1 MGCSWVS
8 FEALVDVYIS
18 PAFRYCD
25 TDAAT
30 RNHR

>member
-1 MGCSWVS
+1 MGGSWLS

-18 PAFRYCD
+18 LAFRYCD
-25 TDAAT
+25 TDAAP

>member
-1 MGCSWVS
+1 MGGSCVS
-8 FEALVDVYIS
+8 FEALVDVYIGL
-18 PAFRYCD
+18 AFRYCD